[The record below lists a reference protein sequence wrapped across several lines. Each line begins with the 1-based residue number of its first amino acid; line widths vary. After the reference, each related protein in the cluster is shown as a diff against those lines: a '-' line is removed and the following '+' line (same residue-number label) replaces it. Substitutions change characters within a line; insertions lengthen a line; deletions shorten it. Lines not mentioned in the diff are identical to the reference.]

1 MNSVP
6 SYGHTRNRNPGGEN
20 PSSSSSDDDKGWAN
34 KRNLPGSG
42 NPGRRARENPNI
54 IPVTRDEPI
63 QFGSKSYMKPPIL
76 SHEANPH
83 DHGLWKSKFKGWFV
97 DGGGTLCSPSQQL
110 TILTT
115 CLNGDLTTKMYALY
129 RHESIPV
136 YKTGEDDRCM
146 MDGLDYHFIRKY
158 PLHSRRS
165 HLIQMKNPEGM
176 LDSTFASQFIQACE
190 DAYVFDATV
199 TEILSSILATKI
211 KNKDRRE
218 KIILRPNADLW
229 KIEEK
234 LIEWE
239 SAGTTCQDGVVKYED
254 GSSSATIGAFQ
265 GRQQQQRQGAT
276 KQYHNVPQVP
286 DSQSDAQ
293 RRNCHR
299 CNSKGHVQAS
309 CPYKNKECGIC
320 GRTGH
325 ANSACRTRKSDQESF
340 QPRQNQSRNYNRQQ
354 SRGRQAALT
363 AQGELYSMDQLENV
377 DEDVDG
383 NGRGQPTPQP
393 WM

>member
-1 MNSVP
+1 
-6 SYGHTRNRNPGGEN
+6 
-20 PSSSSSDDDKGWAN
+20 
-34 KRNLPGSG
+34 
-42 NPGRRARENPNI
+42 
-54 IPVTRDEPI
+54 
-63 QFGSKSYMKPPIL
+63 MKPPIL

-115 CLNGDLTTKMYALY
+115 CLNGELTTKMYALY

-136 YKTGEDDRCM
+136 YKTGKNDRCM

-158 PLHSRRS
+158 PLYSRRS

-211 KNKDRRE
+211 KNKERRE
-218 KIILRPNADLW
+218 KIILKPRADLW

-254 GSSSATIGAFQ
+254 GSSSRTIGAFQ
-265 GRQQQQRQGAT
+265 GRPSPTYQPSQRQGGQ
-276 KQYHNVPQVP
+276 KQQKKQPPAQS
-286 DSQSDAQ
+286 SQPKKQ
-293 RRNCHR
+293 KKNCHR
-299 CNSKGHVQAS
+299 CNSKGHIQAA
-309 CPYKNKECGIC
+309 CPYKNTECNIC
-320 GRTGH
+320 GRMGH
-325 ANSACRTRKSDQESF
+325 ANTFCRYRKSDGAAAPNQREHKVD
-340 QPRQNQSRNYNRQQ
+340 QQNNRQQ
-354 SRGRQAALT
+354 SKGRQAALT
-363 AQGELYSMDQLENV
+363 TMGELYSMDQLDDTE
-377 DEDVDG
+377 EEVDG
-383 NGRGQPTPQP
+383 RGRGQPTLQP